1 MESDELILPKN
12 ILEVHENDDVGV
24 GYDDDFLEEDDIDF
38 AEQDRRSAS
47 LRRRT
52 ALS

>member
-12 ILEVHENDDVGV
+12 ILEVYEDDDVGV

-38 AEQDRRSAS
+38 GEQDRRSAFP
-47 LRRRT
+47 RRRT
-52 ALS
+52 ASS